1 MTLIQLIKQYKKS
14 CLIVSLLLLLIVG
27 WKSSLI
33 AQQNALVHQDF
44 AVVNWSNQAGPPA
57 LLFKAGSKQW
67 IEEFNIDLRFLNKD
81 TSFQYGNLFQ
91 TSSGMDGIR
100 IEMHPPGRLVLIT
113 GSGNIVTIAD
123 QFTANEFHKLQ
134 LRFKRGVSFEVG
146 IDGKPPV
153 VITDPNMIEAKLRMS
168 NFTLG
173 SGYGLARTLY
183 GEIDGFKSDVLLKGY
198 SKLALFAYYLFFICM
213 FGVGMIA
220 TILLSPQSA
229 ALPSNLSSKPP
240 GSVFHRILNALFDE
254 NDFFSTLLGSTLILI
269 GAGVGLLQFASP
281 QFFGM
286 AKWLPFLCA
295 PVFVVAFS
303 LQFFFTQKLGINAK
317 WFKALTRIITA
328 CYVFGLLAAY
338 IFGESRQDLIIF
350 FLIFSAVLFSIFERG
365 GLNAVYGAIV
375 GWVCLSSLLNWQVIL
390 GAIERN
396 SFTALLIGMAV
407 LIGLKKF
414 IDALSENS
422 ESSSERWSTFLL
434 ASIAGIVIVLLSIRS
449 DSLFIY
455 GAAYHWEY
463 FVGPIRGLRDGGH
476 LLYDIPSQYGFLNI
490 LLASKIPV
498 FSSWQA
504 FYIFQSVLLALSAS
518 FIIAGLW
525 SGVKSSYAKLAMT
538 LVVLLAIFY
547 ADPEWIG
554 PQPFP
559 SSSAVR
565 FIWCYLILSA
575 CLLWAKN
582 RYFNWI
588 LAGLWSAGVIWSAES
603 SFYCTTIFG
612 FIVGG
617 LAVANSSKEKSLR
630 LLAHYLW
637 PALALLGFSISLIIG
652 IYKLQFG
659 IDPDFK
665 LYFEYV
671 LGYASGHG
679 YVPFDLTGPGNFLF
693 FLFIVLGFIHITFL
707 KKNLIAPNWIIPI
720 SGATG
725 CAWIISSYYLGRP
738 VPQNVTAMMPLFIT
752 CGLIGIKIASQA
764 QLKKELAVIAAAMS
778 AIIFVGISPLFMQTW
793 WGQMGAYSGYDDQI
807 IGRLP
812 KASSELISAIEKINS
827 EATIPMVFF
836 GNAAALPKLPEKY
849 DVISE
854 KTWAP
859 VPLQLIQIPINS
871 ERRDEIIERFMGR
884 VSYPQIIFIHENG
897 VGDETFSK
905 LIELIL
911 KIYPNSD
918 FIKLNEFEI
927 YSLKK

>member
-1 MTLIQLIKQYKKS
+1 M
-14 CLIVSLLLLLIVG
+14 LLIVG

-153 VITDPNMIEAKLRMS
+153 IITDPNMIEAKLRMS

-198 SKLALFAYYLFFICM
+198 SRLALFAYYLFFICM
-213 FGVGMIA
+213 FGVGIIA

-229 ALPSNLSSKPP
+229 SEPSNLSLKSPV
-240 GSVFHRILNALFDE
+240 SVLKTILRTFFGE
-254 NDFFSTLLGSTLILI
+254 NDFFGTLLGSTLILI

-303 LQFFFTQKLGINAK
+303 LQFYFTQKLGTNAK
-317 WFKALTRIITA
+317 WFNGLTKIITA

-350 FLIFSAVLFSIFERG
+350 FLVFSAVLFGIFERG
-365 GLNAVYGAIV
+365 GLNTVYGAIV

-390 GAIERN
+390 GAMERN
-396 SFTALLIGMAV
+396 AFAAMLIGMAV
-407 LIGLKKF
+407 LVGLKKF
-414 IDALSENS
+414 IHELSENS
-422 ESSSERWSTFLL
+422 ESFSGRWATYLL
-434 ASIAGIVIVLLSIRS
+434 ACIAGIAIILLSVRS

-463 FVGPIRGLRDGGH
+463 FVGPIRALRDGGH
-476 LLYDIPSQYGFLNI
+476 LLYDVPSQYGFLNI
-490 LLASKIPV
+490 LLASTIPV

-504 FYIFQSVLLALSAS
+504 FYIFQSALLALSAS

-525 SGVKSSYAKLAMT
+525 SGVKSSYAKLAMA
-538 LVVLLAIFY
+538 LVVLLSIFY

-582 RYFNWI
+582 RYFNWM
-588 LAGLWSAGVIWSAES
+588 LAGLWCAGVLWSAES

-612 FIVGG
+612 FIVSG
-617 LAVANSSKEKSLR
+617 LAVANSSKDNPLR

-637 PALALLGFSISLIIG
+637 PAFALLGIFISIIIG
-652 IYKLQFG
+652 IYKLQYG
-659 IDPDFK
+659 INPDFK
-665 LYFEYV
+665 LYFAYV

-693 FLFIVLGFIHITFL
+693 FLFIVLGFIYSTLL
-707 KKNLIAPNWIIPI
+707 KKNLIGPNWMIPI

-764 QLKKELAVIAAAMS
+764 RLKKELTSIAASMS
-778 AIIFVGISPLFMQTW
+778 AIFFIGISPILMKTW
-793 WGQMGAYSGYDDQI
+793 WEKLNVYSAYESNI
-807 IGRLP
+807 SLRLEE
-812 KASSELISAIEKINS
+812 ASSELIQGIEAVNPD
-827 EATIPMVFF
+827 ANIPMVYF
-836 GNAAALPKLPEKY
+836 GNGANLPRLIKKY
-849 DVISE
+849 DFISE
-854 KTWAP
+854 KTWLP
-859 VPLQLIQIPINS
+859 VPLQLIQTPIKDHL
-871 ERRDEIIERFMGR
+871 RDELIKRALCSHGSPGAILIHQLGMENKPFADFLKAINKSYVTDKYVTLKEYEIILF
-884 VSYPQIIFIHENG
+884 
-897 VGDETFSK
+897 T
-905 LIELIL
+905 
-911 KIYPNSD
+911 
-918 FIKLNEFEI
+918 
-927 YSLKK
+927 KKNNINLCDY